1 MILRISHITDNPIGP
16 EHPLGILMTL
26 AAKGEWRN
34 PPSSSPDYE
43 RFSRVF
49 QRLQTLLRAL
59 VPLPGKPFQKSVG
72 AFVPLFQA
80 RIHPRLR
87 DGGI

>member
-1 MILRISHITDNPIGP
+1 MILRISHIADNPIGP

-49 QRLQTLLRAL
+49 QRLQTL
-59 VPLPGKPFQKSVG
+59 FQ
-72 AFVPLFQA
+72 P
-80 RIHPRLR
+80 RIDAKLSA
-87 DGGI
+87 GGS